1 MFRAALSSIPNQYL
15 EAAKAIGLR
24 PWQRQRYVVWPVM
37 FRICLPALSNNFIS
51 LFKDT
56 SLAAA
61 IAVPGAHLLRPQD
74 QRRHLP
80 RDRDLAGG
88 EHPLSRRLLRD
99 RLPAAPGRAPLRD
112 DPLSEQAVAEACE
125 GRSCL
130 RKAADV
136 CTLAGRV
143 KICTAAGRLRPPAP
157 VSGGGFW
164 QHVWVARH
172 ALLGGLVY
180 TIELSLIVI
189 VIGTAIGALGGVCA
203 ALRRLAAALPGARLR
218 RHAARHP
225 GAGADL
231 RELLRP
237 GAARRRHLGV
247 LGRRRGARGVLR
259 RATCRRPSAG
269 ALASIPDGQT
279 EAAKAIGLRPWQRLW
294 YVVLPQATRRILPPW
309 VNTAVEM
316 VKGSTLLSVIGV
328 VELLLATQQVISR
341 TYEVIP
347 FYLLAG
353 AIYLVL
359 NFTISQL
366 GAALERRF
374 AYIRY

>member
-1 MFRAALSSIPNQYL
+1 MPD
-15 EAAKAIGLR
+15 GPHR
-24 PWQRQRYVVWPVM
+24 P
-37 FRICLPALSNNFIS
+37 
-51 LFKDT
+51 
-56 SLAAA
+56 
-61 IAVPGAHLLRPQD
+61 
-74 QRRHLP
+74 
-80 RDRDLAGG
+80 GG
-88 EHPLSRRLLRD
+88 
-99 RLPAAPGRAPLRD
+99 
-112 DPLSEQAVAEACE
+112 V
-125 GRSCL
+125 
-130 RKAADV
+130 
-136 CTLAGRV
+136 
-143 KICTAAGRLRPPAP
+143 P

-172 ALLGGLVY
+172 ALLGGLVN

-189 VIGTAIGALGGVCA
+189 VIGTLIGALGGV
-203 ALRRLAAALPGARLR
+203 ALRYGPLPLRFLVRAYVDILRGIPVLVLIFASFYGLALLGVDISAFLGGVVALAAFCGAHMSETVR
-218 RHAARHP
+218 
-225 GAGADL
+225 
-231 RELLRP
+231 
-237 GAARRRHLGV
+237 
-247 LGRRRGARGVLR
+247 
-259 RATCRRPSAG
+259 G

-353 AIYLVL
+353 AIYLAL
-359 NFTISQL
+359 NFTISQA

>member
-1 MFRAALSSIPNQYL
+1 M
-15 EAAKAIGLR
+15 
-24 PWQRQRYVVWPVM
+24 
-37 FRICLPALSNNFIS
+37 
-51 LFKDT
+51 T
-56 SLAAA
+56 
-61 IAVPGAHLLRPQD
+61 
-74 QRRHLP
+74 
-80 RDRDLAGG
+80 
-88 EHPLSRRLLRD
+88 
-99 RLPAAPGRAPLRD
+99 
-112 DPLSEQAVAEACE
+112 
-125 GRSCL
+125 
-130 RKAADV
+130 
-136 CTLAGRV
+136 
-143 KICTAAGRLRPPAP
+143 
-157 VSGGGFW
+157 GGGFW

-172 ALLGGLVY
+172 ALLGGLLN

-189 VIGTAIGALGGVCA
+189 VIGTAIGAAGGVALRYGPLPLRFLVRAYVDILRGIPVLVLIFASFYGLALLGVDISAFLGGVVA
-203 ALRRLAAALPGARLR
+203 LAAFCGA
-218 RHAARHP
+218 HMS
-225 GAGADL
+225 
-231 RELLRP
+231 ET
-237 GAARRRHLGV
+237 V
-247 LGRRRGARGVLR
+247 RGAI
-259 RATCRRPSAG
+259 
-269 ALASIPDGQT
+269 ASIPDGQT

-359 NFTISQL
+359 NFAISQA